1 MMKGFGKYKISWK
14 EWMCFTLLFLFLYD
28 FIWAIAD
35 FENFRLYLNGHY
47 LYILADLVYCGL
59 FSLLSLSANHVLLMH
74 SFFNFAGTD
83 RKRFLSCMVV
93 IVVINIFIAGV
104 FDVLVGFISPDF
116 VNNDVWGTFFLFG
129 VIASLLALIHLLLH
143 YSDIMIQ
150 RNGEN
155 MILQKKYLRLQ
166 LDPHFIFNSLSSL
179 AGMIEIAPRRAEEYV
194 VGLSRVYRYMLRH
207 IEQDYITVK
216 EAMAFTEGYID
227 LLNLRYDDRI
237 KLEINT
243 IQGQN
248 DDFILALSLQLLIE
262 NAVKHNIPK
271 EDTPLYIQISGCNSM
286 LSIKNNRIYTDSRN
300 DQTVESYGIGLQ
312 NLKQRYELEC
322 GKRIEYDVSRDSFEV
337 RLPLIKRNI
346 RHE

>member
-1 MMKGFGKYKISWK
+1 MERVDVFYS
-14 EWMCFTLLFLFLYD
+14 FLFFFLYD
-28 FIWAIAD
+28 VIWAIDD
-35 FENFRLYLNGHY
+35 FESFSLYLNGHY
-47 LYILADLVYCGL
+47 LYILADLIYCGF

-74 SFFNFAGTD
+74 SLFNFAGTE

-116 VNNDVWGTFFLFG
+116 VNNDEWGTFFVFG

-143 YSDIMIQ
+143 YFDIMIQ
-150 RNGEN
+150 RNREN

-166 LDPHFIFNSLSSL
+166 LDPHFVFNSLSSL

-237 KLEINT
+237 KLEMNT

-271 EDTPLYIQISGCNSM
+271 EDTPLYIQISRCNSM

-300 DQTVESYGIGLQ
+300 DQTVESYGIGL
-312 NLKQRYELEC
+312 
-322 GKRIEYDVSRDSFEV
+322 
-337 RLPLIKRNI
+337 
-346 RHE
+346 

>member
-1 MMKGFGKYKISWK
+1 
-14 EWMCFTLLFLFLYD
+14 
-28 FIWAIAD
+28 
-35 FENFRLYLNGHY
+35 
-47 LYILADLVYCGL
+47 
-59 FSLLSLSANHVLLMH
+59 
-74 SFFNFAGTD
+74 
-83 RKRFLSCMVV
+83 
-93 IVVINIFIAGV
+93 
-104 FDVLVGFISPDF
+104 
-116 VNNDVWGTFFLFG
+116 
-129 VIASLLALIHLLLH
+129 
-143 YSDIMIQ
+143 
-150 RNGEN
+150 
-155 MILQKKYLRLQ
+155 
-166 LDPHFIFNSLSSL
+166 
-179 AGMIEIAPRRAEEYV
+179 MIEIAPRRAEEYV
-194 VGLSRVYRYMLRH
+194 VGLARVYRYMLRH

-248 DDFILALSLQLLIE
+248 DDF
-262 NAVKHNIPK
+262 NIPK